1 MDRRFLAV
9 FWMVFPCA
17 PYASGGFGP
26 SWFTTFDSK
35 VCQLLARPVFELA
48 MRQGDEAL
56 AVRYL
61 GLGAACSQ
69 EELEMIRP
77 VILEAGP
84 HIMSQNSTARRK

>member
-1 MDRRFLAV
+1 
-9 FWMVFPCA
+9 MVSPCA
-17 PYASGGFGP
+17 PCASGGLGP

-48 MRQGDEAL
+48 MKEGDEAL

-69 EELEMIRP
+69 EELEIIKP

-84 HIMSQNSTARRK
+84 HMVSQKSSARRK